1 MFSIACSIGT
11 DLVIGSGQALARG
24 GPGSSLMA
32 YVVIDSVV
40 FSVMTALGEM
50 AAFLSMNKSF
60 GGYATRM
67 VDQALE

>member
-11 DLVIGSGQALARG
+11 DLVIG
-24 GPGSSLMA
+24 
-32 YVVIDSVV
+32 SVV

-50 AAFLSMNKSF
+50 AAFLTMNKSF

-67 VDQALE
+67 VDQALEEANTNKLPIITS